1 MKPLPFLNPAAATP
15 AVRNPARP
23 AVIAPTQ
30 AVDADELAA
39 ECAAAEATGV
49 VDVIEWRVDPLLA
62 RAQGDGAAPGAGNSP
77 AEAVLGLLPAATG
90 AGLPVL
96 VTVRTAFEGGLVD
109 IAESDYAEVMRD
121 LIAGIAAAEAGP
133 VPVALDVEID
143 RAEAPALINSAG
155 QNGIAVIASHHS
167 FESTDSYESLL
178 AAFRAMDEAGAA
190 VAKVAMM
197 PQSPAE
203 VARLLAAT
211 AEADSS
217 LGVPVLGISMGP
229 VGRTSRIMGA
239 DFGSCAT
246 FAQVGRASAPGQIDA
261 VRLAEVLDRI
271 CD

>member
-1 MKPLPFLNPAAATP
+1 M
-15 AVRNPARP
+15 RNPARP
-23 AVIAPTQ
+23 AVIVPTQ
-30 AVDADELAA
+30 AVDADELAV

-62 RAQGDGAAPGAGNSP
+62 RSLGAEGAPGAGNSP
-77 AEAVLGLLPAATG
+77 AEAVLDLLPAATG

-109 IAESDYAEVMRD
+109 IAESDYAEVMRG
-121 LIAGIAAAEAGP
+121 LMAGLTGAEASP
-133 VPVALDVEID
+133 VPVALDVEND
-143 RAEAPALINSAG
+143 RAQAPGLIASAREA
-155 QNGIAVIASHHS
+155 GIAVIASHHS

-178 AAFRAMDEAGAA
+178 ATFRAMDEAGAD

-197 PQSPAE
+197 PQNPAE
-203 VARLLAAT
+203 VARLLAA
-211 AEADSS
+211 ADEADSS
-217 LGVPVLGISMGP
+217 LSVPVLGISMGP
-229 VGRTSRIMGA
+229 AGRTSRIMGA

-261 VRLAEVLDRI
+261 VRLAEILDRI